1 MDDKLLISDAAKMV
15 QVESHVLRYW
25 EEELCLPIQRNE
37 LGHRFYT
44 LEDVERFRKIKN
56 LKERGLQLRAI
67 KMILKGGKLDDMEEG
82 SLISQLMF
90 QCQETKDSAAMKAM
104 NQSQEKDS
112 MVVKQIQGEKDNVF
126 MSESQGEKDNVFMS
140 ESQGEKDNVFMSES
154 QEEKDNVFMS
164 ESQGEND
171 NMVISES
178 MEEKCSGAIIG
189 SLGGHGFELTS
200 EEITGCGG
208 GMAIEILEIRD
219 LEKGQGEAHRGEEYF
234 KKLDQM
240 LREKSSSDKKKRH
253 FIF

>member
-1 MDDKLLISDAAKMV
+1 MV

-90 QCQETKDSAAMKAM
+90 QCQATKDSAAMKAM

-126 MSESQGEKDNVFMS
+126 MSESRGEKD
-140 ESQGEKDNVFMSES
+140 D
-154 QEEKDNVFMS
+154 VFMS

-178 MEEKCSGAIIG
+178 LEEKCSGAIIG
-189 SLGGHGFELTS
+189 SLDGHGFELTS

-208 GMAIEILEIRD
+208 GMAIEILEVRD
-219 LEKGQGEAHRGEEYF
+219 LEKEWAETHRGEEYF
-234 KKLDQM
+234 KKLDQI
-240 LREKSSSDKKKRH
+240 LRDKCTTDKKKRH

>member
-44 LEDVERFRKIKN
+44 LEDIERFRKIKN

-126 MSESQGEKDNVFMS
+126 MSESQGE
-140 ESQGEKDNVFMSES
+140 
-154 QEEKDNVFMS
+154 
-164 ESQGEND
+164 ND

-189 SLGGHGFELTS
+189 SLDGQGFELTS

>member
-126 MSESQGEKDNVFMS
+126 MSESQGE
-140 ESQGEKDNVFMSES
+140 
-154 QEEKDNVFMS
+154 
-164 ESQGEND
+164 ND
-171 NMVISES
+171 NMVTSES
-178 MEEKCSGAIIG
+178 LEETCSGAIIG
-189 SLGGHGFELTS
+189 SQGGHGFELTS

-208 GMAIEILEIRD
+208 GMAIEILEVRD
-219 LEKGQGEAHRGEEYF
+219 LEKEWAETHRGEEYF
-234 KKLDQM
+234 KKLDQI
-240 LREKSSSDKKKRH
+240 LRDKCTTDKKKRH

>member
-44 LEDVERFRKIKN
+44 LEDIERFRKIKN

-90 QCQETKDSAAMKAM
+90 QCQETKDSVAMKAM

-112 MVVKQIQGEKDNVF
+112 MVVKQIQG
-126 MSESQGEKDNVFMS
+126 
-140 ESQGEKDNVFMSES
+140 
-154 QEEKDNVFMS
+154 EKDNVFMS

>member
-90 QCQETKDSAAMKAM
+90 QCQETKDSAAMKTM

-126 MSESQGEKDNVFMS
+126 MSESQGEKDDVFMS
-140 ESQGEKDNVFMSES
+140 ESQGEKDDVFMSES
-154 QEEKDNVFMS
+154 H
-164 ESQGEND
+164 GEND
-171 NMVISES
+171 NLVTSENL
-178 MEEKCSGAIIG
+178 EEKCSGAIIG
-189 SLGGHGFELTS
+189 SQGGQGFELKS

>member
-90 QCQETKDSAAMKAM
+90 QCQATKDSAAMKAM

-126 MSESQGEKDNVFMS
+126 MSESRGEKD
-140 ESQGEKDNVFMSES
+140 D
-154 QEEKDNVFMS
+154 VFMS

-178 MEEKCSGAIIG
+178 LEEKCSGAIIG
-189 SLGGHGFELTS
+189 SLDGHGFELTS